1 MDRSILK
8 DAKFATHSTIMA
20 TIHTTYLGGLRTEA
34 IHLQSGTKII
44 TDAPTDNKGKG
55 EAFSPTDLLAESLAG
70 CILTTMAI
78 AADVHGID
86 MDNTAAE
93 VTKVMAANPRRVA
106 EVIVNLKFP
115 KIYTDKEKKILE
127 LAATTCPVHV
137 SLHPDVIKTIDFG
150 W

>member
-1 MDRSILK
+1 
-8 DAKFATHSTIMA
+8 MA

-34 IHLQSGTKII
+34 THLQSGTKII

-70 CILTTMAI
+70 CMLTTMGI

-86 MDNTAAE
+86 IDGTECE

-106 EVIVNLKFP
+106 EVVTNLKFP
-115 KIYTDKEKKILE
+115 KTYTDNEKEILE
-127 LAATTCPVHV
+127 KAALGCPVAV
-137 SLHPDVIKTIDFG
+137 SLHPDLVKTVNFG

>member
-1 MDRSILK
+1 
-8 DAKFATHSTIMA
+8 MA

-34 IHLQSGTKII
+34 THLQSGTKII

-70 CILTTMAI
+70 CILTTMGI

-86 MDNTAAE
+86 MDNTEAE
-93 VTKVMAANPRRVA
+93 VTKVMAQNPRRVA

-115 KIYTDKEKKILE
+115 KTYTDKEKKILE
-127 LAATTCPVHV
+127 LAATTCPVAV
-137 SLHPDVIKTIDFG
+137 SLHPDVVKTISFG

>member
-1 MDRSILK
+1 
-8 DAKFATHSTIMA
+8 MA

-34 IHLQSGTKII
+34 THLQSGTKII

-70 CILTTMAI
+70 CMLTTMAI
-78 AADVHGID
+78 AADAHGID
-86 MDNTAAE
+86 MDGTE
-93 VTKVMAANPRRVA
+93 CDVTKIMAANPRRVA
-106 EVIVNLKFP
+106 EIVANLKFP
-115 KIYTDKEKKILE
+115 KTYTDKEQSILE
-127 LAATTCPVHV
+127 RAALHCPVAV